1 MLKYVS
7 VALCSVLLSC
17 FSQVLLKVAAGK
29 QWSSRLREYVNGYV
43 IAGYGLLGFC
53 VLLGIYVM
61 TGLELKYGAVIE
73 SLAYVCMMLLSRMI
87 FRERITKNKWI
98 GNAIII
104 LGVLVFNMGF

>member
-1 MLKYVS
+1 MSKYVV

-17 FSQVLLKVAAGK
+17 FSQVLLKTSAGK
-29 QWSSRLREYVNGYV
+29 EWPSRLREYLNAYV
-43 IAGYGLLGFC
+43 IAGYGLLGIC

-61 TGLELKYGAVIE
+61 TGLDLKYSAVIE
-73 SLAYVCMMLLSRMI
+73 SLAYVCMMILSRLI
-87 FRERITKNKWI
+87 FHERITKNKWI